1 MDVEKFINGV
11 VARFI
16 GTKHERDV
24 KELQPLVEEINA
36 LEPETRKLSDAEI
49 TAKTAQLKTEVQ
61 ARMEGLERD
70 DPDYKQKMQEAL
82 QPALV
87 PAFALVRE
95 AGRRTLGMRHFDVQ
109 LIGGAVL
116 HQGKISEMKTG
127 EGKTLVAT
135 LPAYLNA
142 LTGKGVH
149 VVTVNDYLAKR
160 DSEWMGSIY
169 RFLGLSV
176 GCVIAGVNDQ
186 ERREAYRADITNATN
201 NEMGFDFLRDNMKY
215 SEESKVH
222 RPFNF

>member
-36 LEPETRKLSDAEI
+36 LEPEMRKLSDAEI

-61 ARMEGLERD
+61 AR
-70 DPDYKQKMQEAL
+70 QEAL
-82 QPALV
+82 QPTLV

-127 EGKTLVAT
+127 EGKT
-135 LPAYLNA
+135 
-142 LTGKGVH
+142 
-149 VVTVNDYLAKR
+149 
-160 DSEWMGSIY
+160 
-169 RFLGLSV
+169 
-176 GCVIAGVNDQ
+176 
-186 ERREAYRADITNATN
+186 
-201 NEMGFDFLRDNMKY
+201 
-215 SEESKVH
+215 
-222 RPFNF
+222 